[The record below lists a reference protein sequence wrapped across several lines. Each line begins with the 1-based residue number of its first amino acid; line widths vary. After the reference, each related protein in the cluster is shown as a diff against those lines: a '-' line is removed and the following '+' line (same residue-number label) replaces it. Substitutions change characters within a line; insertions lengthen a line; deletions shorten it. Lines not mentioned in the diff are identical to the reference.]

1 MNNIQINVISELAR
15 ANHKLA
21 DLEFTTA
28 IKSMDIATINELIQV
43 ENIIGRCM
51 KALNSVELVP
61 VTHGEWKRV
70 LGFNGKFVCECSE
83 CGFLCGMKTKFCPDC
98 GSVMRE

>member
-1 MNNIQINVISELAR
+1 MNNIQNSVISELAR

-70 LGFNGKFVCECSE
+70 MGYCSKFVWVCSE
-83 CGFLCGMKTKFCPDC
+83 CDCGIGTKTKFCPYC
-98 GSVMRE
+98 GSVMGE